1 MTATITT
8 THPITAN
15 VKKTVRRRIDWQK
28 QGLAYLFLLPAL
40 IVFSLVIWYPILNTI
55 LYSFQKVNING
66 FQAWVGLSNYVR
78 MFGNP
83 LFYTAWQNILVY
95 IVLSL
100 LMGFM
105 VPLILALIINEM
117 RGQSSFF
124 QTIVYMPTLIPIA
137 VALIVWR
144 QIYAPSGGIL
154 NSLLGMAHLPS
165 QLWLQDPVLAKPAL
179 IIVMT
184 WVGAGGATLL
194 YLYALREIPT
204 DLFEAAELDG
214 FSVLQRIWYIVIPLL
229 RSRIQIMLVIQII
242 AVAQV
247 FTEPFILTKGGP
259 VNSTM
264 SPVMQIYDAAF
275 TRYDFGLASAW
286 GVSML
291 VALSLFSILYVV
303 FTREDIS
310 KG

>member
-1 MTATITT
+1 MTATMTV
-8 THPITAN
+8 HTAATS
-15 VKKTVRRRIDWQK
+15 VKKTARRRINWQQ

-40 IVFSLVIWYPILNTI
+40 AIFGLVTWYPILNTI
-55 LYSFQKVNING
+55 IYSFQKVNISG
-66 FQAWVGLSNYVR
+66 FQGWVGFSNYIR

-83 LFYTAWQNILVY
+83 LFYIAWQNIFIY
-95 IVLSL
+95 IILSL

-105 VPLILALIINEM
+105 VPLVLALMINEM
-117 RGQSSFF
+117 RGQSATF
-124 QTIVYMPTLIPIA
+124 QLIVYLPTLIPIA

-154 NSLLGMAHLPS
+154 NSLIGIFNIEP
-165 QLWLQDPVLAKPAL
+165 QLWLQNPALAKPSL
-179 IIVMT
+179 IVIMT

-194 YLYALREIPT
+194 YLYSLREIPT

-214 FSVLQRIWYIVIPLL
+214 FSVLQRIWYIALPLM
-229 RSRIQIMLVIQII
+229 RTRIQIMLVIQVIS
-242 AVAQV
+242 VAQV

-259 VNSTM
+259 INSTM
-264 SPVMQIYDAAF
+264 SPVLQIYDAAF

-291 VALSLFSILYVV
+291 VVLSLFSILYVI
-303 FTREDIS
+303 FTREDLS